1 MITSKDIMTD
11 ADVAKIVRLSLCC
24 FQRRMRTGFK
34 PGELDLYKAD
44 PVVMGGRRVWLRAD
58 VERIINEKVVA
69 K

>member
-34 PGELDLYKAD
+34 TGELDLRKAR
-44 PVVMGGRRVWLRAD
+44 PVVMGKRRWWLRAD
-58 VERIINEKVVA
+58 VERVLIERTVVA
-69 K
+69 